1 MRSDRHQ
8 KKKKRG
14 KGKIFKKILL
24 VLLLLIGGTIA
35 YSYFQFKQ
43 GVKLSKEDGF
53 SDLPTE
59 VYEFNGAKDQY
70 GGTNILLL
78 GSDSRGEENARAD
91 TIMMAQYHPDKGT
104 YKLISFMRDM
114 YVDIPGYGKNRINA
128 SLAYGGPD
136 LLRQTIKENFGI
148 DSQYYT
154 IVNFDGFVKVI
165 DEAFPNGVEIEVE
178 KEMSKNIGVTLQP
191 GLQRLD
197 GEHLLGYVRFRHD
210 AVGDF
215 GRVERQ
221 QKAMKAVMDQFT
233 SLQTIPKLP
242 KLVGVVTPYINTNMG
257 TGDILYMGKDLIT
270 KGNSGLESL
279 TIPANGTYQNVRI
292 NGMAVLQID
301 QEANKQ
307 LIHDFLAN

>member
-8 KKKKRG
+8 KKKRG
-14 KGKIFKKILL
+14 KRKPWKVILL
-24 VLLLLIGGTIA
+24 VLFLLIGGTLA
-35 YSYFQFKQ
+35 YSYFQYKQ
-43 GVKLSKEDGF
+43 GVQQSKEDGF
-53 SDLPTE
+53 SDLPDE

-78 GSDSRGEENARAD
+78 GSDSRGEEKARAD
-91 TIMMAQYHPDKGT
+91 TIMLAQYHPDKGT

-148 DSQYYT
+148 DSQYYM
-154 IVNFDGFVKVI
+154 IANFDGFVKVI

-191 GLQRLD
+191 GLQRLN

-221 QKAMKAVMDQFT
+221 QKAMKAVASQFT
-233 SLQTIPKLP
+233 SFQTIPKLP

-257 TGDILYMGKDLIT
+257 TGDILYIGKDFIT
-270 KGNSGLESL
+270 KGNPGIESI
-279 TIPANGTYQNVRI
+279 TVPGTGMYENARI
-292 NGMAVLQID
+292 NGMSVLTINL
-301 QEANKQ
+301 EANKQ
-307 LIHDFLAN
+307 VIHDFLAN